1 MEVAKGEGGGA
12 VKHILDHIRRLV
24 PLPTDGDG
32 DAQLLARFVAANDQ
46 EAFATLVRRHGG
58 MVLGVC
64 RRVLRNSHDAEDAF
78 QAAFF
83 VLARRAG
90 SVARREA
97 LTGWLYGVACRT
109 ALEARRRRQGRE
121 RPMHQLPHPEV
132 APAEAQDWRP
142 VLDEEL
148 DRLPEKYRSAV
159 VLADLQGRT
168 RKEVARL
175 LRVPEGTVSSRL
187 ATARRMLAA
196 RLSRRGVTLPGGL
209 LGTALVVE
217 RASASVSVALAAATA
232 KAAVRFVEGQTAALA
247 SPAAA
252 LTKGVFQAML
262 VKKLKVVVAS
272 VMVAAAL
279 GACGLGACYTAAV
292 QARPAAEGK
301 DDLEALR
308 KENDLLRRSLELA
321 LDKVRAQ
328 DAELKE
334 LRKGRD
340 QALYER
346 TLRLSQFDRLG
357 KLTRM
362 EMTDPELEALWKLSL
377 LGIETD
383 PAADIEAALKAL
395 REAKDKDAM
404 KKAAEALER
413 AIKKFK
419 DRLR

>member
-1 MEVAKGEGGGA
+1 MQELVDYIGRLARPRGCCLEG
-12 VKHILDHIRRLV
+12 
-24 PLPTDGDG
+24 DGDG

-83 VLARRAG
+83 VLARKAA
-90 SVARREA
+90 SVVRYQSLA
-97 LTGWLYGVACRT
+97 GWLYGVACRT
-109 ALEARRRRQGRE
+109 ALEARRRRQGRA
-121 RPMHQLPHPEV
+121 RLMHELPHPEV
-132 APAEAQDWRP
+132 SPVEVQDWRS

-148 DRLPEKYRSAV
+148 ERLPEKHRGAV
-159 VLADLQGRT
+159 VLADLQGRS

-175 LRVPEGTVSSRL
+175 LGIPEGTVSSRL
-187 ATARRMLAA
+187 ATARRMLAG

-209 LGTALVVE
+209 LGTALIVE
-217 RASASVSVALAAATA
+217 RASASVSAALAAATA
-232 KAAVRFVEGQTAALA
+232 KTAVRFLIGQTAALA

-252 LTKGVFQAML
+252 LTKGVFQSMMI
-262 VKKLKVVVAS
+262 KKLKVMVAS
-272 VMVAAAL
+272 VMVAAVL

-292 QARPAAEGK
+292 QAGATTADRK

-328 DAELKE
+328 DAEL
-334 LRKGRD
+334 RKARD
-340 QALYER
+340 QALLYKKALGER
-346 TLRLSQFDRLG
+346 VYSYNMKTVIV
-357 KLTRM
+357 
-362 EMTDPELEALWKLSL
+362 EELK
-377 LGIETD
+377 D

-404 KKAAEALER
+404 KKAAEALEK

-419 DRLR
+419 DRLK

>member
-1 MEVAKGEGGGA
+1 MRQLVDYIG
-12 VKHILDHIRRLV
+12 RLAR
-24 PLPTDGDG
+24 PRGSPEGDG

-64 RRVLRNSHDAEDAF
+64 RRVLRNDHDAEDAF

-83 VLARRAG
+83 VLARKAA
-90 SVARREA
+90 SVARYQSLA
-97 LTGWLYGVACRT
+97 GWLYGVACRT

-121 RPMHQLPHPEV
+121 RLMHELPHPEV
-132 APAEAQDWRP
+132 SPVEVQDWRP

-148 DRLPEKYRSAV
+148 ERLPEKYRGAV

-175 LRVPEGTVSSRL
+175 LGIPEGTVSSRL
-187 ATARRMLAA
+187 ATARRMLAT

-217 RASASVSVALAAATA
+217 RASASVS
-232 KAAVRFVEGQTAALA
+232 AALA
-247 SPAAA
+247 VATARSAVGFLGGQAAALGTPAAA
-252 LTKGVFQAML
+252 LTMGVFKAMMMT
-262 VKKLKVVVAS
+262 KLKALVATA
-272 VMVAAAL
+272 MVLTVLAAY
-279 GACGLGACYTAAV
+279 GLGACYTAAV
-292 QARPAAEGK
+292 QAGATTADRK

-321 LDKVRAQ
+321 LDRVRAQ

-334 LRKGRD
+334 MRKARD
-340 QALYER
+340 QALLYKKALGER
-346 TLRLSQFDRLG
+346 VYSYNMKTAIV
-357 KLTRM
+357 
-362 EMTDPELEALWKLSL
+362 EELK
-377 LGIETD
+377 D

-395 REAKDKDAM
+395 REAKDKDAA

-413 AIKKFK
+413 AVKKFR
-419 DRLR
+419 DQLR